1 MQDGDRYGA
10 AVSELTYDAT
20 ARRADLS
27 GTTMH
32 YHVAG
37 EGPPLLLLHGSGP
50 GVSGWA
56 NFKDTLP
63 VMAEHFTT
71 YVPDLPGFGAS
82 ELKPGGH
89 PLVGA
94 DQAVVDFIDSLG
106 LGTVAIVGNSMGGG
120 VGSQVA
126 ANHPGR
132 VSRLVTLGGV
142 GINIFS
148 PSPPEGIK
156 LLVEFVENP
165 TRERMVAWLNSMVYD
180 ESFVTDDLIELRMNT
195 ATDPAVLAASR
206 MMYSRAGLGMI
217 REMARATDR
226 PAPWAH
232 LPKITCPTL
241 ITWGRDDRVTPMD
254 WALLPMRLI
263 PKCELHVFYD
273 CGHWAMIE
281 RKAEFDSV
289 VLSFLTRDH

>member
-1 MQDGDRYGA
+1 MTEQ
-10 AVSELTYDAT
+10 LTYESTSRTVDLDGT
-20 ARRADLS
+20 A
-27 GTTMH
+27 MQ

-37 EGPPLLLLHGSGP
+37 DGPPLLLLHGSGP

-56 NFKDTLP
+56 NFRDTLP

-71 YVPDLPGFGAS
+71 YVPDLPGFGKSGLAA
-82 ELKPGGH
+82 GGH
-89 PLVGA
+89 PLMGA
-94 DQAVVDFIDSLG
+94 DKAVVSLIDALG
-106 LGTVAIVGNSMGGG
+106 LDSVAIVGNSMGGG
-120 VGSQVA
+120 IGSTVA
-126 ANHPGR
+126 ANHPDR

-142 GINIFS
+142 GTNIFS

-180 ESFVTDDLIELRMNT
+180 ESLVTEELIELRMST

-206 MMYSRAGLGMI
+206 MMYSRAGLAMI
-217 REMARATDR
+217 REQARSTDR

-232 LPKITCPTL
+232 LPKIKCPTL
-241 ITWGRDDRVTPMD
+241 ITWGRDDRVTPLD

-289 VLSFLTRDH
+289 VLSFLTRSS

>member
-1 MQDGDRYGA
+1 MN
-10 AVSELTYDAT
+10 EPTYESTSRTVDLAGT
-20 ARRADLS
+20 A
-27 GTTMH
+27 MH

-56 NFKDTLP
+56 NFAATLP

-82 ELKPGGH
+82 GLQPGGH
-89 PLVGA
+89 PLLGA
-94 DQAVVDFIDSLG
+94 DRAVVAFVEALG
-106 LGTVAIVGNSMGGG
+106 LGPVAIVGNSMGGG
-120 VGSQVA
+120 VGAQVA
-126 ANHPGR
+126 ASQADL
-132 VSRLVTLGGV
+132 VTRLVTLGGV
-142 GINIFS
+142 GVNIFS

-165 TRERMVAWLNSMVYD
+165 TRERMVAWLHSMVYD
-180 ESFVTDDLIELRMNT
+180 ESFVTDELIELRLRT

-206 MMYSRAGLGMI
+206 MMYSRAGLAMI
-217 REMARATDR
+217 REQARAVDR

-232 LPKITCPTL
+232 LPRIACPTL
-241 ITWGRDDRVTPMD
+241 ITWGRDDRVTPLD

-289 VLSFLTRDH
+289 VLSFLTRP

>member
-1 MQDGDRYGA
+1 MSDTT
-10 AVSELTYDAT
+10 ELSYEAT
-20 ARRADLS
+20 SRTVELS
-27 GTTMH
+27 GAPMH

-37 EGPPLLLLHGSGP
+37 EGPALLLLHGSGP

-56 NFKDTLP
+56 NFRDTLP
-63 VMAEHFTT
+63 VMAPHFTT

-82 ELKPGGH
+82 GLKPGGH
-89 PLVGA
+89 PLMGA
-94 DQAVVDFIDSLG
+94 DAAVVEFMDALG
-106 LGTVAIVGNSMGGG
+106 IEQAAIVGNSMGGG
-120 VGSQVA
+120 IGSQVA
-126 ANHPGR
+126 ANHPER
-132 VSRLVTLGGV
+132 VRRLVTLGGV

-156 LLVEFVENP
+156 LLVEFVETP
-165 TRERMVAWLNSMVYD
+165 TRERMIAWLNSMVYD
-180 ESFVTDDLIELRMNT
+180 ESYVTEELIELRMKT
-195 ATDPAVLAASR
+195 AADPEVLAAIR
-206 MMYSRAGLGMI
+206 MMYSRAGLAMI
-217 REMARATDR
+217 REQARATDR

-232 LPKITCPTL
+232 LPRIQCPTL

-254 WALLPMRLI
+254 WALLPMRMI

-289 VLSFLTRDH
+289 VTSFLTRAD